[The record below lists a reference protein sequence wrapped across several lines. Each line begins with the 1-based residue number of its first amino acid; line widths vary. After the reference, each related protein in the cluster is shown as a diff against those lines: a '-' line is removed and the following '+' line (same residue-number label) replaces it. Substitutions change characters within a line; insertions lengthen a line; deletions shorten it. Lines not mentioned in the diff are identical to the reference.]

1 MDCLDLISVLLLVS
15 SVISAII
22 IVLLVVLSVKLRSLE
37 IGVLKKY

>member
-22 IVLLVVLSVKLRSLE
+22 FVLLVVLSVKLRSLE
-37 IGVLKKY
+37 IGILKKY

>member
-1 MDCLDLISVLLLVS
+1 MDCLDFISVLLLVS

-22 IVLLVVLSVKLRSLE
+22 FVLLVVLSVKLRSLE

>member
-22 IVLLVVLSVKLRSLE
+22 FVLLVVLSVKLRSLE